1 MGSGGETPRHQKRW
15 EVGVDEWRPPETE
28 QECLDYYQERIA
40 NSHARQLLPLQ
51 EDLAEWLNKTLGLNY
66 ITASNFIDVL
76 DNGAILCHLA
86 QIIQE
91 KANEAIKSGT
101 AGFNGPV
108 PVIKGPFFEKASRK
122 SFFSRDNTEKFIQ
135 FCKQLGVHQNLLFE
149 TNDLVQQNKPRN
161 VILCL
166 MEVARIASR
175 FNVEPPGLVALEK
188 EIAEEES
195 RELRD
200 WQFQTIHR
208 PSFSSSENALCTE
221 PSKNIFIQ
229 EGGCG
234 VGEVLRRVASERI
247 PASVGNSEPDV
258 TDDWS
263 RSSTEEPLE
272 NELPE
277 AGLNDLDVKVKYVT
291 KAALRQCRCIGSKC
305 DKLKVRKVGEGR
317 YNIFGRNVFVRLLKG
332 RHMMVR
338 VGGGWDTLEHFMQR
352 HDPCQGR
359 IGSRPSTPAA
369 GKGQRP
375 YSALNSYD
383 VHSALHTPHSLGR

>member
-1 MGSGGETPRHQKRW
+1 MVYRKVLEKEMGSGGETPRHQKRW
-15 EVGVDEWRPPETE
+15 ELGVDEWRPPETE

-91 KANEAIKSGT
+91 KANEAIKTGV
-101 AGFNGPV
+101 ANGPV
-108 PVIKGPFFEKASRK
+108 PIIKGPFFEKASRK

-149 TNDLVQQNKPRN
+149 TNDLGNIATNNLIMHQLLIFSFNPKYQTLSKAKQCLVNKYDKIPSLIEN
-161 VILCL
+161 SKLIT
-166 MEVARIASR
+166 S
-175 FNVEPPGLVALEK
+175 GTEK
-188 EIAEEES
+188 SEAFV
-195 RELRD
+195 D
-200 WQFQTIHR
+200 YFKKT
-208 PSFSSSENALCTE
+208 FSNTE
-221 PSKNIFIQ
+221 
-229 EGGCG
+229 
-234 VGEVLRRVASERI
+234 SERS
-247 PASVGNSEPDV
+247 PHLV
-258 TDDWS
+258 TDNSNKYLNLSLATVKLLLKFTTPEDI
-263 RSSTEEPLE
+263 LE
-272 NELPE
+272 LIRR
-277 AGLNDLDVKVKYVT
+277 LKVKYVT

-383 VHSALHTPHSLGR
+383 VHSTLHTPHSLGR